1 MTFVTLSKRV
11 SPHFMLVLTTTTTLV
26 QSRNAGDALVKMGFY
41 PNYCSKSM
49 RKRGFKLEKAVLH
62 AVWFIKDGS

>member
-1 MTFVTLSKRV
+1 
-11 SPHFMLVLTTTTTLV
+11 MLVLTTTTTLV

-62 AVWFIKDGS
+62 AVWFIMDGI

>member
-1 MTFVTLSKRV
+1 MI
-11 SPHFMLVLTTTTTLV
+11 VLTTTTLV

-62 AVWFIKDGS
+62 AVWFIKDGL